1 MVDVKV
7 KGGYKTITL
16 EERDKLRAK
25 AKENAKKTKSSKP
38 IKSIDSKSSIKKE
51 IAKTDNSN
59 KKSKLDYAKEFK
71 KGNEKNK
78 VKVEKNK
85 VKVENGNKVQK
96 EKAKKKVKVSGGA
109 KVSKSKSK
117 KSDSTLSQKKS
128 SKYEGVYYEEGLFM
142 WSAEVDGKHL
152 GLFPTEEEAH
162 EKRAEYIKNRS

>member
-1 MVDVKV
+1 MK
-7 KGGYKTITL
+7 KIRL
-16 EERDKLRAK
+16 KL
-25 AKENAKKTKSSKP
+25 
-38 IKSIDSKSSIKKE
+38 
-51 IAKTDNSN
+51 
-59 KKSKLDYAKEFK
+59 KSKLDYAKEFK
-71 KGNEKNK
+71 KGN
-78 VKVEKNK
+78 EKNK

-128 SKYEGVYYEEGLFM
+128 SKYEGVFYEEGLFM

>member
-1 MVDVKV
+1 M
-7 KGGYKTITL
+7 
-16 EERDKLRAK
+16 AK
-25 AKENAKKTKSSKP
+25 SK
-38 IKSIDSKSSIKKE
+38 D
-51 IAKTDNSN
+51 SN

-71 KGNEKNK
+71 KDTEKNK
-78 VKVEKNK
+78 VKVES
-85 VKVENGNKVQK
+85 GNKVQK

-109 KVSKSKSK
+109 KVSKSK

-128 SKYEGVYYEEGLFM
+128 SKYEGVFYEEGLFM